1 MKKIF
6 NLLLFT
12 TLAVTFSSC
21 NFLKQVQAVNVVQ
34 QAQAYLDK
42 IHDRCP
48 KTTVS
53 DPLTGNIIIHYEC
66 DSLWNSGELKK
77 HCKTVSFCIEAVTG
91 KISGDIEC
99 DSLYKPIQIPNLK

>member
-6 NLLLFT
+6 FLSVFATLLF
-12 TLAVTFSSC
+12 ASGC
-21 NFLKQVQAVNVVQ
+21 NVFKQVQAVNVVQ

-48 KTTVS
+48 KTTAT

-66 DSLWNSGELKK
+66 DSLWNSGELKN